1 MNKMEE
7 NQFEVPFQ
15 VQMVI
20 DSLKNK
26 NERPSIRGNYRMRL
40 EGMKRAIDNA
50 INEYDNEMGTV
61 NAFGRRKSNGS
72 R

>member
-1 MNKMEE
+1 MKEE

-26 NERPSIRGNYRMRL
+26 NERPTIRGNYRMRL
-40 EGMKRAIDNA
+40 ESIKMACDRAIFD
-50 INEYDNEMGTV
+50 YDVEMGITKPLRY
-61 NAFGRRKSNGS
+61 GKGQR
-72 R
+72 